1 MTFFNLFGFG
11 NPHPFSQEGRAAV
24 TVCAGLWAWRLR
36 LPGLLLAGTP
46 PAAPHSHRCPA
57 RPAAPRSTDPGGSDH
72 TPSSCGATPHRARPS
87 VTPRLTAPGLEKRHR
102 VPFIPPTY
110 GHSRQQRRE
119 ARGVHPYLK
128 ATAGVSG
135 PARPRHHLTLPGRG
149 RGAAPEGGHVARARL
164 RGGKRRGG
172 KRSGGK
178 RSEAAGTRCGS
189 RARAQCC
196 SWPRRSARVSRTCG
210 AALEAG
216 RRCVLPEQQSQP
228 DRRALCSAT
237 QC

>member
-1 MTFFNLFGFG
+1 M
-11 NPHPFSQEGRAAV
+11 
-24 TVCAGLWAWRLR
+24 CAGLWAWRLR

-110 GHSRQQRRE
+110 RHSRQQRRE